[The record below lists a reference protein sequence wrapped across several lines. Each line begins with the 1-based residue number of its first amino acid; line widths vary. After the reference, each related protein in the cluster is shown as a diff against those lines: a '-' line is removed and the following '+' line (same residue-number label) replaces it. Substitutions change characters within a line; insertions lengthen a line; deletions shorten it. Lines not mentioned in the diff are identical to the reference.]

1 MFNSYPNIIQKWN
14 WAAGNLK
21 YLDSKKMGAVVKI
34 YYFPFYI
41 ALGLQHSACFSCE
54 NISWRRW
61 ELQLQIS
68 ILTFSPLSS
77 ALLDLKH
84 QVLIVHVQSPNWIFK
99 SVSDDIRA
107 LLSKACF
114 WRYSFIPASCQRIV
128 THFAN
133 LSKSGHSRIKNI
145 FSDGNSLESQ

>member
-107 LLSKACF
+107 LLSEALFVSEDTLSSLHLVKEL
-114 WRYSFIPASCQRIV
+114 WHISQISPNQDIPE
-128 THFAN
+128 
-133 LSKSGHSRIKNI
+133 SRIYFPMAI
-145 FSDGNSLESQ
+145 L